1 MKLTKLRIMGFK
13 SFVEPTEFLIEP
25 GLTGVVGPNG
35 CGKSNLV
42 EAMRWVMGENS
53 YKTMRAS
60 GMDDV
65 IFSGSTNRPSRNTA
79 EVALTLENDDRTAP
93 AAFNDA
99 EVLEISR
106 RIEREQGS
114 TYRINSKEVR
124 ARDVQI
130 LFADAAT
137 GSRSHA
143 MVRQGQIGEII
154 AAKPQQRRR
163 ILEDAA
169 GIAGLH
175 ARRHEA
181 ELRLK
186 AAEDN
191 IQRLEDVMREIDS
204 QSESLK
210 KQAKQAQRYKVIAAD
225 IRKFEA
231 LSLLIA
237 HREACEQLAV
247 AERTLEAETRAVAD
261 RTAEQARTA
270 RDQAVAA
277 ASMPSLREA
286 EATAAAGLQRL
297 TLARQA
303 LDADERRARERL
315 EELARRSTELVKDIE
330 REKALAADAA
340 VTLARLADEEILL
353 AGEDE
358 GSEAARADAAQK
370 LAETETVLQQ
380 AEQALGEIQRR
391 VADLT
396 ARRDAAQRAIAD
408 EEQRLRRFAEEFA
421 RVERDLAQVQAS
433 LGADA
438 DPAPLTAAMFEAE
451 KAAQS
456 AEMQAEG
463 ARAAIAAAR
472 EAEQKLRNPAQEA
485 DRKAQRLET
494 EVRTLHKLLANAG
507 SDLWPPVVEAIR
519 VEKGFEMALGAALGD
534 DLDASLE
541 ASAPANW
548 SVTPGAESDPALPEG
563 ARPLSEVVQAP
574 AALQRRLN
582 QIGVVRRVDAP
593 RLREMLRPGQR
604 LVSTE
609 GDLWRWDGF
618 STAAEAPTPAAR
630 RLAEKNRLADLEREA
645 AEARKAA
652 DQVRHELEAALA
664 AVRAASQAEQ
674 SANDEARRARQNL
687 DSARQRLQQS
697 ERRRNEVAARLSALG
712 EAKSRVEASRAEA
725 EGRLAGMRE
734 SAASLV
740 ISDGLEQELAESRTR
755 VADARAAASEAR
767 ATQQSLTR
775 EADMRRR
782 RRETIAS
789 ESKSWT
795 ERRERAL
802 GQVTE
807 FEARI
812 ASTAAERESLDAVP
826 GEIILKRRALVA
838 ELETAEAAR
847 KAAAD
852 KLAEAETA
860 LAEADRAARTALA
873 ALSETREARAR
884 TEARVDAASTRL
896 ADAVRAIADA
906 LESTPEQLPE
916 LAGLQPGDEPPP
928 AADVERRLHNLKAER
943 ERIGAVNLRADDELT
958 EIESKKEM
966 LVAEQTD
973 LTEAI
978 KKLRAAIQNL
988 NKEGRERLLASFDT
1002 VNRHFQTLFTT
1013 LFGGGTAEL
1022 QLIESDDP
1030 LEAGLEIIAKPPG
1043 KKPQTMTLLS
1053 GGEQALTAT
1062 ALIFAVFLTNPSPIC
1077 VLDEV
1082 DAPLDDA
1089 NVERYCD
1096 LLDDMAK
1103 RTQTRFIVI
1112 THNPI
1117 TMARM
1122 NRLFG
1127 VTMAEKGVSQ
1137 LVSVDLE
1144 QAERVLEAG

>member
-1 MKLTKLRIMGFK
+1 
-13 SFVEPTEFLIEP
+13 
-25 GLTGVVGPNG
+25 
-35 CGKSNLV
+35 
-42 EAMRWVMGENS
+42 NS

-65 IFSGSTNRPSRNTA
+65 IFSGSTNRPSRNMA
-79 EVALTLENDDRTAP
+79 EVSLTLENDDRTAP

-99 EVLEISR
+99 ELLEISR

-204 QSESLK
+204 QSDSLK

-225 IRKFEA
+225 IRKFES
-231 LSLLIA
+231 LMLLIA
-237 HREACEQLAV
+237 HREAREQLAV
-247 AERTLEAETRAVAD
+247 AERTLEAETRDVAD

-277 ASMPSLREA
+277 AAMPALREE
-286 EATAAAGLQRL
+286 EATAAAALQRL
-297 TLARQA
+297 TLARQQ
-303 LDADERRARERL
+303 LDSEERRAKERL
-315 EELARRSTELVKDIE
+315 EELDRRATELVKDIE

-340 VTLARLADEEILL
+340 VTLTRLGEEEAAL
-353 AGEDE
+353 AGEDA
-358 GSEAARADAAQK
+358 GSEAARAEAAQK
-370 LAETETVLQQ
+370 LTETEAALTL
-380 AEQALGEIQRR
+380 AEQALGDIQRR
-391 VADLT
+391 VSDIA

-408 EEQRLRRFAEEFA
+408 EEQRLRRFADEFA
-421 RVERDLAQVQAS
+421 RVERELAQVQAS
-433 LGADA
+433 LGPDA
-438 DPAPLTAAMFEAE
+438 DPAPFTAAMFEAE
-451 KAAQS
+451 KAAQA
-456 AEMQAEG
+456 AETHAEA

-472 EAEQKLRNPAQEA
+472 ESEQRLRSPVTEA

-494 EVRTLHKLLANAG
+494 EVKTLNKLLANAG
-507 SDLWPPVVEAIR
+507 SDLWPPVVESIT

-548 SVTPGAESDPALPEG
+548 SVTAGADADPALPEG
-563 ARPLSEVVQAP
+563 ARPLSEVVRAP

-582 QIGVVRRVDAP
+582 QIGLVRRVDAA
-593 RLREMLRPGQR
+593 RLRDMLKPGQR

-630 RLAEKNRLADLEREA
+630 RLAEKNRLADLEIEA
-645 AEARKAA
+645 AEARKVA
-652 DQVRHELEAALA
+652 DQMRQELEAALL
-664 AVRAASQAEQ
+664 AVRAAAQAEQ
-674 SANDEARRARQNL
+674 AASDDVRRTRQQL
-687 DSARQRLQQS
+687 DGARQRLAQS
-697 ERRRNEVAARLSALG
+697 ERRRNEVASRLSALG
-712 EAKSRVEASRAEA
+712 EAKNRVEASRAEA
-725 EGRLAGMRE
+725 EGRLEGMRE
-734 SAASLV
+734 SAVSLV
-740 ISDGLEQELAESRTR
+740 ISDGLEQELADSRTR
-755 VADARAAASEAR
+755 VADARAAASESR
-767 ATQQSLTR
+767 ATQQTLTR
-775 EADMRRR
+775 EADMRARR
-782 RRETIAS
+782 RDTIAS
-789 ESKSWT
+789 ESRSWT
-795 ERRERAL
+795 ERRTRAL
-802 GQVTE
+802 GQVSE

-812 ASTAAERESLDAVP
+812 TSATTERESLDAVP
-826 GEIILKRRALVA
+826 GEIILKRRALVV
-838 ELETAEAAR
+838 ELEAGEEKR

-884 TEARVDAASTRL
+884 TEARVDAANARL
-896 ADAVRAIADA
+896 ADTVRSIAEA
-906 LESTPEQLPE
+906 LEATPEQLPE
-916 LAGLQPGDEPPP
+916 LAGLQPGDDTPPY
-928 AADVERRLHNLKAER
+928 ADVERRLHNLKSER

-958 EIESKKEM
+958 DIESKKEM
-966 LVAEQTD
+966 LLTEQTD
-973 LTEAI
+973 LVEAI
-978 KKLRAAIQNL
+978 KKLRSAIQNL
-988 NKEGRERLLASFDT
+988 NKEGRERLLASFDI
-1002 VNRHFQTLFTT
+1002 VNQHFQTLFTT

-1030 LEAGLEIIAKPPG
+1030 LEAGLEIVAKPPG

-1096 LLDDMAK
+1096 LLDDMAR
-1103 RTQTRFIVI
+1103 RTETRFIVI